1 MKRFMILALTAAT
14 LSGYLGCGKKTDLA
28 LRYEMEKALAKADR
42 LSEELFGQNRTPSD
56 SEFSRIISS
65 YQSVIK
71 MIRPA
76 SDINEVSKASADKK
90 QAWAIADLAR
100 TRLGIM
106 YSDRGLYEKAFE
118 SFQSAVDDPA
128 ISKIQ
133 KNAIQNYMASTKEKM
148 RQYPEAAAIYYDEGK
163 GYLEII
169 TAQNPN
175 MDALSAPI
183 KAAQA
188 WLKAGDKYKFDA
200 YMDSAR
206 VIYRDIAANYPKS
219 QVKNV
224 AIGKLAATHMLQDNY
239 HLAIEILRATRDDT
253 TGQISP
259 DVLLMI
265 ADIYLKNLKDF
276 QSAEKTYREFIRIY
290 PEERITPS
298 AYLGLGLTLY
308 EMGKYQQARE
318 TVKEIAE
325 KSASQKTVLIDAS
338 YLTALCLEKE
348 NKWEQ
353 ALGRFNLIQASFPGA
368 EKSFEAAL
376 YIANYYKTKGE
387 EKLATDAFRRAEDY
401 ILKYAN
407 PETSNEVMACK
418 AMGYLVRCYTE
429 AGNLP
434 KAIETLTILHEKHR
448 GLPEGKL
455 ASLRL
460 ADLYE
465 NALGDNAKA
474 ALWLDAFIQDNP
486 DADNIA
492 EIIAHRKVLAQ

>member
-1 MKRFMILALTAAT
+1 MRFTILALTVAALIGG
-14 LSGYLGCGKKTDLA
+14 LSCAKKTDLA
-28 LRYEMEKALAKADR
+28 LRYEMEKALAAADR
-42 LSEELFGQNRTPSD
+42 SSDELFGQNRTLTD
-56 SEFSRIISS
+56 AEFSKIIKN
-65 YQSVIK
+65 YESVIK
-71 MIRPA
+71 MVKQAPN
-76 SDINEVSKASADKK
+76 INEVEKASPDKK

-100 TRLGIM
+100 TRIGIM
-106 YSDRGLYEKAFE
+106 YSDRGNHEKAFE
-118 SFQSAVDDPA
+118 SFKSAIDDPA

-148 RQYPEAAAIYYDEGK
+148 RQYQEAAAIYYDEGK

-169 TAQNPN
+169 AAQNPN
-175 MDALSAPI
+175 MDALTAPI

-188 WLKAGDKYKFDA
+188 WLKAGDKIKFDV

-206 VIYRDIAANYPKS
+206 VLYRSIAANFPKS

-224 AIGKLAATHMLQDNY
+224 AIGKLVATYMIQDNY
-239 HLAIEILRATRDDT
+239 GTAIEVLRGTRDDST
-253 TGQISP
+253 QQIAP
-259 DVLLMI
+259 DVLMMI
-265 ADIYLKNLKDF
+265 ADIYLKNLKDY
-276 QSAEKTYREFIRIY
+276 QSAERAYREFIRTY
-290 PEERITPS
+290 PKERITPS
-298 AYLGLGLTLY
+298 AFLGLGLTLF

-318 TVKEIAE
+318 TVKDIAE
-325 KSASQKTVLIDAS
+325 KSTGQKTVPIDAN
-338 YLTALCLEKE
+338 YLMALCLEKE
-348 NKWEQ
+348 GKWEQ

-376 YIANYYKTKGE
+376 YIANYYKAKGE
-387 EKLATDAFRRAEDY
+387 QKLAADAFRRAEEY
-401 ILKYAN
+401 ISKYAN

-429 AGNLP
+429 ADNLP
-434 KAIETLTILHEKHR
+434 KAIEQLTILHEKHR

-465 NALGDNAKA
+465 NALRDNAKA
-474 ALWLDAFIQDNP
+474 VQWLDAFIQDNP

-492 EIIAHRKVLAQ
+492 EVIAHRKTLDQ

>member
-1 MKRFMILALTAAT
+1 MKRFAIMTLTTAILL
-14 LSGYLGCGKKTDLA
+14 GGLGCGKKTDLA

-42 LSEELFGQNRTPSD
+42 LSEELYGQNRNLSD
-56 SEFSRIISS
+56 SEFSKIVGS

-71 MIRPA
+71 MIKQA
-76 SDINEVSKASADKK
+76 SDINEVEKASADKK

-100 TRLGIM
+100 TRIGIM
-106 YSDRGLYEKAFE
+106 YSDRGLHEKAFE
-118 SFQSAVDDPA
+118 SFQSAVADPA

-133 KNAIQNYMASTKEKM
+133 KNAIFNYMASTKEKM
-148 RQYPEAAAIYYDEGK
+148 RQYPEAAAIYFEEGK
-163 GYLEII
+163 GYREII
-169 TAQNPN
+169 VPQNPN
-175 MDALSAPI
+175 MDALAAPI

-188 WLKAGDKYKFDA
+188 WLKAGDKNKFDA

-206 VIYRDIAANYPKS
+206 VIYRDIAEEYPKS

-224 AIGKLAATHMLQDNY
+224 AIGKLVATHMLQDNY
-239 HLAIEILRATRDDT
+239 HLAIDILRGTRDDST
-253 TGQISP
+253 KQISP

-265 ADIYLKNLKDF
+265 ADIYLKNLKDY
-276 QSAEKTYREFIRIY
+276 QSAENAYREFIRIY
-290 PEERITPS
+290 PKERITPS

-318 TVKEIAE
+318 AVKEIAE
-325 KSASQKTVLIDAS
+325 KSTGQKTVPIDAS

-387 EKLATDAFRRAEDY
+387 EKLAADAFRRAEEY
-401 ILKYAN
+401 ISKYAN

-418 AMGYLVRCYTE
+418 AMGYLVRCHTE

-434 KAIETLTILHEKHR
+434 KAIEVLTVLHEKHR

-465 NALGDNAKA
+465 NALHDNARA
-474 ALWLDAFIQDNP
+474 AQWLDAFIQDNP

-492 EIIAHRKVLAQ
+492 EVIAHRKALGQ